1 MLNQAKN
8 TKLIYATLHFEEQ
21 PFKMYTN
28 EFKQDVIEWNN
39 NKIVVG
45 ENLITLNGCVEEL
58 GRVVEYIKT
67 NCEA

>member
-8 TKLIYATLHFEEQ
+8 TKTIYATLHFEEQ

-28 EFKQDVIEWNN
+28 EFKQDVIEWND

-45 ENLITLNGCVEEL
+45 EHLITLNGCVEEL
-58 GRVVEYIKT
+58 GKVVEYIKAT
-67 NCEA
+67 CEA

>member
-28 EFKQDVIEWNN
+28 EFKQDVIEWND
-39 NKIVVG
+39 NKIVIG
-45 ENLITLNGCVEEL
+45 ENLITLNGYVEEL

>member
-45 ENLITLNGCVEEL
+45 ENLITLNGCIEEL

>member
-8 TKLIYATLHFEEQ
+8 TKLIYATLHFKEQ

-28 EFKQDVIEWNN
+28 EFKQDVIEWND

-45 ENLITLNGCVEEL
+45 EHLITLNGYVEEL

>member
-45 ENLITLNGCVEEL
+45 ENLITLNGYVEEL
-58 GRVVEYIKT
+58 GRVVEYIKAA
-67 NCEA
+67 CEA